1 MSFDR
6 PRSAKTLF
14 GVCLLC
20 ASTFLASCAG
30 GDSNDTKNTPVLT
43 GPPSTTFPMPPPSGK
58 SLGELGWQL
67 ADGQRNQFSQYHG
80 SILILDFYATWCQPC
95 QKSIPQ
101 LVQLQKTYKDQGLRV
116 VGLNV
121 GGPED
126 WPKVADFA
134 RELKISYTLAVPED
148 ELSSFLLTDSQEIPQ
163 TFVFDRE
170 GRLIQRLIGFGDGDA
185 DLIRRAVET
194 ALAGK

>member
-1 MSFDR
+1 
-6 PRSAKTLF
+6 
-14 GVCLLC
+14 
-20 ASTFLASCAG
+20 
-30 GDSNDTKNTPVLT
+30 
-43 GPPSTTFPMPPPSGK
+43 MPPPSGK
-58 SLGELGWQL
+58 SLGQLGWQL

-95 QKSIPQ
+95 QKSIPL
-101 LVQLQKTYKDQGLRV
+101 LVQLQKSYKDQGLRV

-126 WPKVADFA
+126 WPKVTDFA

-148 ELSSFLLTDSQEIPQ
+148 ELVSFLLSDSQEIPQ

-170 GRLIQRLIGFGDGDA
+170 GHLIQRLIGFGDGDA